1 MLISV
6 RDLEKTF
13 ASSAGPVQAGAGV
26 SFDLAAGE
34 TVGLVG
40 ESGCG
45 KSTVGRCILRLLE
58 PTSGTIAFDG
68 QPIESLSQ
76 RRLRPLRQ
84 RMQLVFQDPVGSM
97 NPAFTVRA
105 TLADA
110 LRTRRLDRAGQER
123 VMRELLE
130 AVGLDERYLE
140 RRRTGLSGGQLQRV
154 AIARALAPEPDFVF
168 LDEPTSALDVSVRG
182 QIVNLLADLQRD
194 RGLAYLFASHD
205 LGVVRFLADRVVV
218 MYRGQV
224 VESGPAEQILTEPTQ
239 EYTKELVAAA
249 RLHDGDV
256 SPVTHSADTAAVPP
270 HRSTTP

>member
-13 ASSAGPVQAGAGV
+13 ASSAGPVQAVDGV

-58 PTSGTIAFDG
+58 PTSGTITFDG

-123 VMRELLE
+123 VMR
-130 AVGLDERYLE
+130 
-140 RRRTGLSGGQLQRV
+140 
-154 AIARALAPEPDFVF
+154 
-168 LDEPTSALDVSVRG
+168 
-182 QIVNLLADLQRD
+182 
-194 RGLAYLFASHD
+194 
-205 LGVVRFLADRVVV
+205 
-218 MYRGQV
+218 
-224 VESGPAEQILTEPTQ
+224 
-239 EYTKELVAAA
+239 
-249 RLHDGDV
+249 
-256 SPVTHSADTAAVPP
+256 
-270 HRSTTP
+270 